1 MKKDENQ
8 NPNHPPFSIKF
19 ACLSKP
25 LYTQSWKL
33 AKMKIWHHFYSKKA
47 CSYTR
52 NCKQNFFLM
61 HGIREMNFF
70 SFDTLLCRS
79 VFCKKVKVNNK
90 LLWNWV
96 CLMFLLGF
104 GKLLS
109 ILRFTQFLH
118 IQLAIF
124 GISFVKSP
132 FLAKLVACNVFS
144 IQFWSMN
151 LDLHPEMIK
160 CKKHG
165 IFQNFRLI

>member
-1 MKKDENQ
+1 MKLDLIEKRWKQ

-19 ACLSKP
+19 TCLSKP
-25 LYTQSWKL
+25 LYTQSLKL
-33 AKMKIWHHFYSKKA
+33 AKMKIWHHFYSKKD
-47 CSYTR
+47 CSYTQI
-52 NCKQNFFLM
+52 CKRNFFLM

-90 LLWNWV
+90 ILWNWV

-124 GISFVKSP
+124 GISFVKFP
-132 FLAKLVACNVFS
+132 FLAKLVAWNVFS
-144 IQFWSMN
+144 IQF
-151 LDLHPEMIK
+151 
-160 CKKHG
+160 
-165 IFQNFRLI
+165 